1 MQLQEQS
8 LASSNF
14 TGNGL
19 SLSRSGSLS
28 DTCSLLCCKFPRY
41 IRVLVARAAEQ
52 YNMHLSY
59 TLAKRSG

>member
-8 LASSNF
+8 LVAILQAM
-14 TGNGL
+14 G
-19 SLSRSGSLS
+19 SLYLVVVSLS